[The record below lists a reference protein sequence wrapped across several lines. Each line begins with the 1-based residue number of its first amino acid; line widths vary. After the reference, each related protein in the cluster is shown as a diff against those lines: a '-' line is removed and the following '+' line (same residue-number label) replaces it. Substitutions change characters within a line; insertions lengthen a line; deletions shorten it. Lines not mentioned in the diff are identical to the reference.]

1 MRSFLLMLSFFT
13 RLPVIQVVYEEK
25 TYIRGIKYVPF
36 IGLLMGLLLYGV
48 SFIGLFLDQPMVTLL
63 LILAYILLTGALHLD
78 GLADTCDAVF
88 SGRSR
93 ERMLM
98 IMRDSHIGVYGV
110 LSIGFWLLFHAVI
123 LGLIPYSALIIM
135 PMVGKAAPIL
145 SARFGPYVREE
156 GLGKVFA
163 DNCRGLTVGIAILL
177 PLLVS
182 LFIEPYYMLA
192 VVIALLFVLFMTGWL
207 KRTIGGITG
216 DTMGFV
222 CELSQMLFLFVVY
235 VTHLLLAG
243 I

>member
-1 MRSFLLMLSFFT
+1 MLSFFT
-13 RLPVIQVVYEEK
+13 RLPVMPVDYEEK
-25 TYIRGIKYVPF
+25 TYIRGMKYVPF
-36 IGLLMGLLLYGV
+36 IGLFIGLLLYGV
-48 SFIGLFLDQPMVTLL
+48 SFSGLFMNQSMVTLL

-110 LSIGFWLLFHAVI
+110 LSIGLWLLFYAAI

-135 PMVGKAAPIL
+135 PIVGKAAPML

-163 DNCRGLTVGIAILL
+163 DNCRGLTVVIAVLL

-182 LFIEPYYMLA
+182 LIIAPYYMLA
-192 VVIALLFVLFMTGWL
+192 VVLAFLFVLFLTGWL
-207 KRTIGGITG
+207 KRMIGGITG

-222 CELSQMLFLFVVY
+222 CELSQILFLFVVY
-235 VTHLLLAG
+235 VTHLLISG